1 MPTAGKRSTLSR
13 AAVTGG
19 ALATAILFTLCAS
32 SSVRSQ
38 PTAAASRLA
47 LGVDHFSCYA
57 TKFSA
62 FKARRVKL
70 RNQFG
75 TISILVGQPLR
86 LCAPANKNGSGILHK
101 EAHLTCYSLPRV
113 DAPLATR
120 RVEVRNQFGLQQMTV
135 SLNPPESLCLPSA
148 KAISGATGPVPKLL
162 DHYLCYRVDPSG
174 TFSTRKVKVSDQFA
188 GATDVVVRARTLCAP
203 TSKNGSKI
211 LQPRIHLTC
220 YLLKSARKGRTV
232 VLRNQFGQLK
242 AAVGLRNLLCVPST
256 KRLLA

>member
-1 MPTAGKRSTLSR
+1 MLVG
-13 AAVTGG
+13 
-19 ALATAILFTLCAS
+19 LCAS
-32 SSVRSQ
+32 GSGKSQ
-38 PTAAASRLA
+38 PTAAALRLA

-62 FKARRVKL
+62 FKTRTAKL

-86 LCAPANKNGSGILHK
+86 LCAPADKNGSGILHK

-113 DAPLATR
+113 DAPLASR
-120 RVEVRNQFGLQQMTV
+120 RVEVRNQFGVQQMTV

-148 KAISGATGPVPKLL
+148 KTIAGAAGPVPKQL

-174 TFSTRKVKVSDQFA
+174 TFRARKVKLSDQFG
-188 GATDVVVRARTLCAP
+188 GATDVVVTARTLCAP
-203 TSKNGSKI
+203 TSKNGARI

-232 VLRNQFGQLK
+232 ALRNQFGQLK